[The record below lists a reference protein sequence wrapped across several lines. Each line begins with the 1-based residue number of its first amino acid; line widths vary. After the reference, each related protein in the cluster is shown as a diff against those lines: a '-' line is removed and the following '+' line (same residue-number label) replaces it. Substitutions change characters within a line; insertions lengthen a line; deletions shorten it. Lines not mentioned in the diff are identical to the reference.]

1 MLVLVAFTSPLVLI
15 DSERIPFSTETTKLD
30 MSFDLFFLKELLK
43 KTKIVAKTINAI
55 PLFIFK
61 FFFIKL
67 SIFFSKQAIK
77 DI

>member
-1 MLVLVAFTSPLVLI
+1 
-15 DSERIPFSTETTKLD
+15 

-43 KTKIVAKTINAI
+43 KTKKVAKTINAI